1 MFQIEKEETLLKIF
15 SITFVESGPLL
26 KKIFCHVKN
35 LTFSFARTFCDPFFV
50 KVNSWVEQ
58 NIEGKFFNYGDFFS
72 AEDLSDEWTEKK
84 QEGRGGAEAFGRVT

>member
-15 SITFVESGPLL
+15 SITFVESGQLL

-35 LTFSFARTFCDPFFV
+35 LIFSVTRTFCDPFFV
-50 KVNSWVEQ
+50 KVNSWFEQ

-72 AEDLSDEWTEKK
+72 AV
-84 QEGRGGAEAFGRVT
+84 AVTSYNKALTV